1 MSYINRI
8 AVYSVIF
15 VLGFTSFAVA
25 VQKVVPGAVIH
36 LDAREQ
42 NRREIAWRN
51 LGLAGGKMPAN
62 DEVPE
67 FEQGKIRIPALGINE
82 DAKWYTATRKSET
95 FGGPPDLLP
104 KLQLEDWTMEVLIKR
119 NGPKWPDLVV
129 ASQVLGFRARDR
141 ELQQF
146 QVSLFGPD
154 TGELIARFKG
164 SPNKKGRWLI
174 PEDLGLDIKEKEW
187 HWIAFVFTNQK
198 MVETY
203 QDGEKVG
210 MVEMDQD
217 YDPDEPMWLSIF
229 TSHDRDRNFNG
240 SIAILRIYDRPL
252 SRDEL
257 LQNITGKLAVEP
269 TDKLTTTWARV
280 KAHWQ

>member
-1 MSYINRI
+1 MERINKI
-8 AVYSVIF
+8 VVFSVIF
-15 VLGFTSFAVA
+15 VLGLTGSRAVA
-25 VQKVVPGAVIH
+25 QKVIPGAVIH

-42 NRREIAWRN
+42 NKREIAWKN
-51 LGLAGGKMPAN
+51 LGLAGGKMPADN
-62 DEVPE
+62 EVPE
-67 FEQGKIRIPALGINE
+67 LEAGKIRIPALGINE
-82 DAKWYTATRKSET
+82 DARWYTSTRKSET
-95 FGGPPDLLP
+95 FGGPPDILP

-129 ASQVLGFRARDR
+129 ASQVLGFKARDR
-141 ELQQF
+141 ELQHF
-146 QVSLFGPD
+146 QVSLNGPD

-164 SPNKKGRWLI
+164 RANNKGKWLI
-174 PEDLGLDIKEKEW
+174 PEDLGIDIKEKEW

-198 MVETY
+198 SVVTY

-217 YDPDEPMWLSIF
+217 FDPEEPVWLSIF

-280 KAHWQ
+280 KAR

>member
-1 MSYINRI
+1 MERINKI
-8 AVYSVIF
+8 VVFSVIF
-15 VLGFTSFAVA
+15 VLGFTGSPAVA
-25 VQKVVPGAVIH
+25 RKVIPGAVIH

-42 NRREIAWRN
+42 EKREIAWKN
-51 LGLAGGKMPAN
+51 LGLAGGKMLADN
-62 DEVPE
+62 EVPE
-67 FEQGKIRIPALGINE
+67 LEAGKIRIPALGINE
-82 DAKWYTATRKSET
+82 DARWYTSTRKSET
-95 FGGPPDLLP
+95 FGGAPDLLP

-129 ASQVLGFRARDR
+129 ASQVLGFKARDR
-141 ELQQF
+141 ELQHF
-146 QVSLFGPD
+146 QVSLNGPD

-164 SPNKKGRWLI
+164 RDNNKGRWLI
-174 PEDLGLDIKEKEW
+174 PEDLGIDIKEKEW
-187 HWIAFVFTNQK
+187 HWLAFVFTDKK

-217 YDPDEPMWLSIF
+217 YDPDEPMWLSVF

-252 SRDEL
+252 SRDEI

-269 TDKLTTTWARV
+269 TDKLTTTWARI
-280 KAHWQ
+280 KAH

>member
-1 MSYINRI
+1 MKHINKI
-8 AVYSVIF
+8 AVFSVVF
-15 VLGFTSFAVA
+15 VLGLTMPTSA
-25 VQKVVPGAVIH
+25 QKKVIPGAIIH
-36 LDAREQ
+36 LDASEQ
-42 NRREIAWRN
+42 NRREIAWKN
-51 LGLAGGKMPAN
+51 LGSARGKMPAN
-62 DEVPE
+62 NEVPE
-67 FEQGKIRIPALGINE
+67 FEEGKIRIPALGINE

-95 FGGPPDLLP
+95 FGGLPDVTP
-104 KLQLEDWTMEVLIKR
+104 KMQLEDWTMEVLIKR

-146 QVSLFGPD
+146 QVSLNGPD

-164 SPNKKGRWLI
+164 GANNKGKWLI
-174 PEDLGLDIKEKEW
+174 PEDLGIDIKKKEW

-198 MVETY
+198 SVETY

-217 YDPDEPMWLSIF
+217 FDPEEPMWLSIF

-252 SRDEL
+252 SRDEI

-280 KAHWQ
+280 KTH

>member
-1 MSYINRI
+1 MERINKI
-8 AVYSVIF
+8 VVFILIF
-15 VLGFTSFAVA
+15 VLGLTGSPAVA
-25 VQKVVPGAVIH
+25 QKVIPGAVIH

-42 NRREIAWRN
+42 NKREIAWKN
-51 LGLAGGKMPAN
+51 LGLAGGKMPADN
-62 DEVPE
+62 EVPE
-67 FEQGKIRIPALGINE
+67 LEAGKIRIPALGIDE
-82 DAKWYTATRKSET
+82 DARWYTATRKSET
-95 FGGPPDLLP
+95 FGGPPDVLP
-104 KLQLEDWTMEVLIKR
+104 KLQLEDWTMEILIKR

-141 ELQQF
+141 ELQHF
-146 QVSLFGPD
+146 QVSLNGPD

-164 SPNKKGRWLI
+164 RANDKGKWLI
-174 PEDLGLDIKEKEW
+174 PEDLGIDIKEKEW
-187 HWIAFVFTNQK
+187 HWIAFVFTDRK
-198 MVETY
+198 TVETY

-210 MVEMDQD
+210 MVEINQNF
-217 YDPDEPMWLSIF
+217 DPEEPVWLSIF
-229 TSHDRDRNFNG
+229 CSHDRDRNFNG

-280 KAHWQ
+280 KAY